1 MNAVLKPDFSIDAFE
16 LGEIDPDAF
25 DHQAHVYVAWLYLE
39 RFPLPVALGKFEA
52 ALRRLTVKLGIPGK
66 DHMTI
71 TWFYLLL
78 ISERRAD
85 EPGADWYRFRR
96 RNRDL
101 IDDGGI
107 LERYYQRATL
117 ASDRAR
123 RHFVLPDRLA
133 AR

>member
-39 RFPLPVALGKFEA
+39 RFPLPVALEKFDA

-66 DHMTI
+66 YHATI

-78 ISERRAD
+78 IGERRAD
-85 EPGADWYRFRR
+85 EPGADWFRFRR
-96 RNRDL
+96 R
-101 IDDGGI
+101 
-107 LERYYQRATL
+107 
-117 ASDRAR
+117 
-123 RHFVLPDRLA
+123 
-133 AR
+133 